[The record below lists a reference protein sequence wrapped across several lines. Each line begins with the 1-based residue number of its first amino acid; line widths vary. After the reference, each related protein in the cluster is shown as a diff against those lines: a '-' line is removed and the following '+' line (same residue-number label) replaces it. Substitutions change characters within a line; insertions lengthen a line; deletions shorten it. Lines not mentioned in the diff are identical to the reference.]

1 MEKSGIPH
9 RTESAS
15 LAKPPTDRH
24 ISRRYSKGVLRTGK
38 KKSEADKKTQSKG
51 EKSMCRKLVV
61 TNKISLGTREICWEA
76 YSLPKGEVVELTAKQ
91 LKDAIKG
98 IGTDEV
104 YGLTVSEETGE
115 LVFDKEGFFTVNMM
129 NKIHTNTLVPMV
141 EEDCLANLFYI
152 VIGSRKTKQGM
163 MYDVVSSRYERTAFS
178 EEKTRTLLDMKIISG
193 GAKLENGEIVT
204 AVLEKKKEEEK
215 GKEGAVKK

>member
-1 MEKSGIPH
+1 M
-9 RTESAS
+9 
-15 LAKPPTDRH
+15 AKPPTDSRF
-24 ISRRYSKGVLRTGK
+24 SRRYSKGVLRTGK
-38 KKSEADKKTQSKG
+38 KKSGADKRTQRKG

-91 LKDAIKG
+91 LKEALTG
-98 IGTDEV
+98 TGTDEV

-163 MYDVVSSRYERTAFS
+163 MYDVVSSRYERTAFN
-178 EEKTRTLLDMKIISG
+178 EEKTRALLDMKIISG

-204 AVLEKKKEEEK
+204 APLEKRKEE
-215 GKEGAVKK
+215 GKEGA

>member
-1 MEKSGIPH
+1 
-9 RTESAS
+9 
-15 LAKPPTDRH
+15 
-24 ISRRYSKGVLRTGK
+24 
-38 KKSEADKKTQSKG
+38 
-51 EKSMCRKLVV
+51 MCRKLVV

-91 LKDAIKG
+91 LKEALTG
-98 IGTDEV
+98 TGTDEV

-152 VIGSRKTKQGM
+152 VIGSRKTNQGM
-163 MYDVVSSRYERTAFS
+163 MYDVVSSRYERTAFN
-178 EEKTRTLLDMKIISG
+178 EEKTRALLDMKIISG

-204 AVLEKKKEEEK
+204 APLEKRKEE
-215 GKEGAVKK
+215 GKEGA